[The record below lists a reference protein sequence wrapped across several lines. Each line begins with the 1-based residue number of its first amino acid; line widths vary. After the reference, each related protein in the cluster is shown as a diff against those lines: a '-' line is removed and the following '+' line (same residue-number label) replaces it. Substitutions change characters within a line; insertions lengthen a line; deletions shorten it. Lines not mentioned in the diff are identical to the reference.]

1 MRSTIVLT
9 LILLVAAFAVAQQ
22 DPAAPGAP
30 GQSPS
35 QAQSP
40 SQQQRPNLPQSDAPA
55 PPAAAGNIIEGCLGG
70 SNPNFNITDKGGTKY
85 ELLIPQG
92 ADASVLTKHVGESV
106 QVQGAVDAADSSNSA
121 AAAPVGGHSIRV
133 AKIGKGT
140 GTCSAKK

>member
-9 LILLVAAFAVAQQ
+9 LILLVAAFAVAQDATPPSAQ
-22 DPAAPGAP
+22 P
-30 GQSPS
+30 GQS

-40 SQQQRPNLPQSDAPA
+40 SQQQRPNLPQSDAPT

-85 ELLIPQG
+85 ELVIPQG
-92 ADASVLTKHVGESV
+92 ADASVLSKHVGESV
-106 QVQGAVDAADSSNSA
+106 QVQGAVDAADTSNSG
-121 AAAPVGGHSIRV
+121 AAAPVGGHFIRV